1 MSNVFLNVK
10 RIGRLYL
17 KETLVSYDHPLIFVC
32 EDDYDSLYLFH
43 EINDDDDEIE
53 WQVVKITR
61 QTYFDILSSKIS
73 LVHEFRRE
81 QSTPFLLIKYYYEDE
96 HTEMYESFNLQC
108 KEILEL
114 KETYLSDFENIKTD
128 ELDLGI
134 QGDSSILELELYPG
148 MAIDSINIDT
158 QNKLCKNVKNIVKN
172 MGENSR
178 YLDVRVGQSKVAS
191 YSIPLVVT
199 SSCAKTISAV
209 DVTKDLAELIYKTD
223 LSKVKE
229 ANRHQIFTSLKKIY
243 ESIQSTKADFVIGY
257 IKSGTQE
264 KIYNTIYTTECDNKR
279 KSIESALAAI
289 NSAVDN
295 SLEEIVMGELT
306 AFNIKDGTFK
316 FRVGSEKE
324 PHGKIVSELKE
335 KNYTVGKDT
344 KYKAKIRKKGESYLL
359 VSLEEQ

>member
-43 EINDDDDEIE
+43 EINDDEDEIE

-114 KETYLSDFENIKTD
+114 KETYLSDFENIKTG

-209 DVTKDLAELIYKTD
+209 DVTNDLAELIYKTD

-243 ESIQSTKADFVIGY
+243 EKAHIHTYPHVFTGFLLPAVGIFRSVAVGRGGKSRPQGEIQKQRRNARQRRRYPKGIPRRRFQQIAGNRLGQRRASGVPDIRRFGNRFQGSRQGDTARNGRQKGKRAD
-257 IKSGTQE
+257 
-264 KIYNTIYTTECDNKR
+264 
-279 KSIESALAAI
+279 
-289 NSAVDN
+289 
-295 SLEEIVMGELT
+295 
-306 AFNIKDGTFK
+306 
-316 FRVGSEKE
+316 
-324 PHGKIVSELKE
+324 
-335 KNYTVGKDT
+335 
-344 KYKAKIRKKGESYLL
+344 
-359 VSLEEQ
+359 